1 MKRNMVTRREGPFVL
16 TRQNTEE
23 PSDDEWNEYL
33 RVLAAQLREIDPKN
47 LRIMIYT
54 DGGVM
59 NSEQRKRLAQ
69 TLGDCQPKVA
79 CISNSVKVRFA
90 GAMIAL
96 FQRNYRQF
104 SVAEM
109 KHAFAHLELKP
120 AQREFAE
127 KVLYELEAEL
137 YSDWSG

>member
-1 MKRNMVTRREGPFVL
+1 MKRNMLTRREGPLVI
-16 TRQNTEE
+16 TRQNTDE
-23 PSDDEWNEYL
+23 PTESDWNEYL
-33 RVLAAQLREIDPKN
+33 RLLAAQLRETNPN
-47 LRIMIYT
+47 SLRILVYT
-54 DGGVM
+54 DGGAM
-59 NSEQRKRLAQ
+59 SSEQRKRLAQ

-109 KHAFAHLELKP
+109 KQAFGHLELKP

-127 KVLYELEAEL
+127 KVLYELEADL
-137 YSDWSG
+137 YSDWSA